1 MAVQVEWAPAGG
13 VRSHGCLGG
22 ERGEEPAPCWRW
34 PRAGASRRELWD
46 LRGPRQH
53 PHAVAMVLAVLAPRE
68 MVEYGSDPR
77 RPLVADTA
85 CARIFPARG
94 MAHIPAQSSHLRLG
108 GEWPCLK
115 LPPGVACAG
124 RLAAGCG
131 GLGCGGTETNAMRL
145 KETDTKRLQR

>member
-1 MAVQVEWAPAGG
+1 M
-13 VRSHGCLGG
+13 
-22 ERGEEPAPCWRW
+22 
-34 PRAGASRRELWD
+34 
-46 LRGPRQH
+46 QH

-68 MVEYGSDPR
+68 MVEYGSAPR

-94 MAHIPAQSSHLRLG
+94 IAHSPAQSSHLRLG
-108 GEWPCLK
+108 GEWPCLQ
-115 LPPGVACAG
+115 LPPGVARAG